1 MSWDAAFA
9 PEAERVAI
17 DLARRPAAVRPREA
31 SVWAQAGALFAA
43 PYTGLAQGVNESIR
57 VAYRS
62 ATASADDVLRRQQQE
77 ADDFTAEAIFRRRLE
92 LDDERAQADAQLRAA
107 VDYWRPNP
115 ETVSTASRIVHEVS
129 RVIGK
134 VAIVGSLTRSPLA
147 TAAAVGAD
155 EGGAT
160 YLDLRDQGV
169 DPATAAKVGAVS
181 GVSTAVGIALPASAP
196 TLAGKAALVAVG
208 GPGSFVAENVAAREI
223 LRAADFGEIAERY
236 DPTDPTGLVV
246 STLVSGV
253 AATVGGRI
261 KPTRTQI
268 DAAQVTLRNQE
279 LQAKSL
285 ADSAD
290 PVLATAHLRAL
301 DETRAAIDEGRPVNA
316 ASLAPIDT
324 QRAGAELAAL
334 REAADEIEQLAPRAI
349 TDDRPVPV
357 TGAADDAA
365 ISARVQQFLA
375 ERPDIEIRTGDEA
388 DAPVVRAAEVL
399 TRADDEVRM
408 AKTEGDAYRAA
419 VTCFLGRGA

>member
-1 MSWDAAFA
+1 MWDSAFQT
-9 PEAERVAI
+9 EAQRATL
-17 DLARRPAAVRPREA
+17 DLASRPVRQAPRDP
-31 SVWAQAGALFAA
+31 SVWTQAGALFAA
-43 PYTGLAQGVNESIR
+43 PYTGVAQGVNESIR
-57 VAYRS
+57 NAYR
-62 ATASADDVLRRQQQE
+62 AVTAGADDVMLRQQLE

-115 ETVSTASRIVHEVS
+115 ETVSTASRVVHEVS

-134 VAIVGSLTRSPLA
+134 VAIAGSLTRSPLA
-147 TAAAVGAD
+147 TAAAVGTD
-155 EGGAT
+155 EGGTT
-160 YLDLRDQGV
+160 YVDLRDQGV
-169 DPATAAKVGAVS
+169 DPTTAAKVGAVS
-181 GVSTAVGIALPASAP
+181 GVSTAIGIALPASAP
-196 TLAGKAALVAVG
+196 SWAAKAALVAVG

-223 LRAADFGEIAERY
+223 LRAADYKEIAERY

-253 AATVGGRI
+253 AAAVGGRI

-290 PVLATAHLRAL
+290 PALATAHMRAL
-301 DETRAAIDEGRPVNA
+301 DETRAAIDAGRPVNA

-324 QRAGAELAAL
+324 QRASTELAAL
-334 REAADEIEQLAPRAI
+334 REAADELDQLAPRAI

-388 DAPVVRAAEVL
+388 DAPVLRAAEVL
-399 TRADDEVRM
+399 MRADDEIRM